1 MIFDGTM
8 FLLTFL
14 IEYHGQIEYNGQI
27 LFYSMLIIIDKSW
40 VLVRQKADMDST
52 LDTETVENFSM
63 LKTSLATASSTI
75 SSFPSILS
83 SAECH
88 DSSSS
93 AAVPHAD

>member
-1 MIFDGTM
+1 M

-52 LDTETVENFSM
+52 LDTETVILDLI
-63 LKTSLATASSTI
+63 LKL
-75 SSFPSILS
+75 F
-83 SAECH
+83 
-88 DSSSS
+88 
-93 AAVPHAD
+93 HA

>member
-14 IEYHGQIEYNGQI
+14 IKYHGQI

-52 LDTETVENFSM
+52 LDTETVILDLI
-63 LKTSLATASSTI
+63 LKL
-75 SSFPSILS
+75 F
-83 SAECH
+83 
-88 DSSSS
+88 
-93 AAVPHAD
+93 HA